1 MTEEK
6 FRNHPTVMIQ
16 NLAIAMFMM
25 LISLMNVL
33 MMDAFFGAIIMAAI
47 VAAAII
53 ISVIFWARR
62 TISFGA
68 EEAVVES
75 NILYKKVKTI
85 PYSKIGSVNLNRGVF
100 NQIFGTTTLSIHVN
114 TSTNPKLPEARF
126 TFNEE
131 LAERIKKDLSKGVFD
146 QHEATHDDT
155 QYESVI
161 KFSFKD
167 VVLHSVFGMPT
178 YSFLLGFVMLV
189 YSFLS
194 ALFLDGSGMFY
205 SLFIFAI
212 FQPIPMILSILK
224 YLNFKIYR
232 IGDQI
237 HVQYGSIQKFVSKF
251 DINRVNAVRIRKPLL
266 ARIMGRS
273 CLEAEVVGINSASG
287 EVVPLL
293 CLMSKNN
300 EIERTIKE
308 LVPEFIYDVNLI
320 KQPASSKRPLLF
332 KATVGSI
339 LSILILALPAYDLYT
354 DPYGLGEQSDLE
366 TMIVKYF
373 LIGMILLCVA
383 LFFYA
388 AHVSYK
394 IKMISKGDSLFTV
407 VNGLVD
413 RTITTMQYDRI
424 QIFKVSSSP
433 LARRLGLARCYVN
446 LLSAAGAKKI
456 STGYFNKEEL
466 EEIGDIMMDRLKNG
480 AYDYKKNNI

>member
-16 NLAIAMFMM
+16 NLVVVMFVMF
-25 LISLMNVL
+25 ISLVNIIL
-33 MMDAFFGAIIMAAI
+33 EDALIGAIILAVIA
-47 VAAAII
+47 VVGLT

-62 TISFGA
+62 TISFGV

-126 TFNEE
+126 TFEKE
-131 LAERIKKDLSKGVFD
+131 LAERIKRDLSKGVFD
-146 QHEATHDDT
+146 QHETTHDDT
-155 QYESVI
+155 LYESVI
-161 KFSFKD
+161 KFSVKD
-167 VVLHSVFGMPT
+167 VILHSIFGMPT
-178 YSFLLGFVMLV
+178 YSFVLGFVMLI

-194 ALFLDGSGMFY
+194 AIFLDGSGMFY
-205 SLFIFAI
+205 SLFMFAI
-212 FQPIPMILSILK
+212 FQPIPIILSILK

-251 DINRVNAVRIRKPLL
+251 DINRVNAVRIRRPLL

-300 EIERTIKE
+300 EIERTIRE
-308 LVPEFIYDVNLI
+308 LVPEFIYDVKLMR
-320 KQPASSKRPLLF
+320 QPANSKCPLLF
-332 KATVGSI
+332 KAMIGST
-339 LSILILALPAYDLYT
+339 LSTLILALPAYDLYT
-354 DPYGLGEQSDLE
+354 DPYSLGDQSDLE
-366 TMIVKYF
+366 TMLTKYF
-373 LIGMILLCVA
+373 LIGMMLLCVA

-394 IKMISKGDSLFTV
+394 VKMISKGDSLFTV

-433 LARRLGLARCYVN
+433 LARRLGLARCYIN

-456 STGYFNKEEL
+456 STGYFNKEDL
-466 EEIGDIMMDRLKNG
+466 EEIGDIMMDRLDNG
-480 AYDYKKNNI
+480 AYDYKKNSI